1 MPDLS
6 RVSINFADIKYINK
20 MKIKKLFE
28 TGDMDTLILMINW
41 PRLTNKKEYTYLDIC
56 VLISCKTIL
65 FLSCLP

>member
-28 TGDMDTLILMINW
+28 TGDMDTLILMIN
-41 PRLTNKKEYTYLDIC
+41 
-56 VLISCKTIL
+56 
-65 FLSCLP
+65 